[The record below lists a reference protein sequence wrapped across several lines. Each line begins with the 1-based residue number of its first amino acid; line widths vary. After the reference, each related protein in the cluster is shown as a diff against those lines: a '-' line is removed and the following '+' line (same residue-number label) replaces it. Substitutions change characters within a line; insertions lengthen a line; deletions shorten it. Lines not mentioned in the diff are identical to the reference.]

1 MHAVC
6 FLCFLMETVWQ
17 TKDQREVRI
26 PSLVV
31 APLHCIGHRCYARE
45 EGEEGFA
52 GCVSAQ

>member
-17 TKDQREVRI
+17 TKDQREARI